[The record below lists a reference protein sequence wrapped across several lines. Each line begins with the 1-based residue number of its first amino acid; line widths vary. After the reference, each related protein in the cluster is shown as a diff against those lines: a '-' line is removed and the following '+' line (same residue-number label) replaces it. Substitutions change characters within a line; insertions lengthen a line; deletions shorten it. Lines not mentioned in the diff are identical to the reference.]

1 MENEK
6 RKIIAEKMCISENTV
21 KTHTTH
27 IFEKLGISD
36 RAELFEMANKE
47 YTAAKPHQINSN
59 LVGDGA
65 HTVPYKYKTDG
76 RAQRRSPLKAPLCKR
91 SWHEVTEGLP

>member
-1 MENEK
+1 
-6 RKIIAEKMCISENTV
+6 MCISENTV

-47 YTAAKPHQINSN
+47 
-59 LVGDGA
+59 
-65 HTVPYKYKTDG
+65 
-76 RAQRRSPLKAPLCKR
+76 
-91 SWHEVTEGLP
+91 